1 MKLLVIGGTR
11 GIGRELAEQAV
22 EEGHIVTA
30 FARRPEKMKPA
41 PGGIRVVKGDI
52 RDEDSLS
59 AAVSGQDAVCITI
72 GTGPTLKPVTVFSE
86 GTKAVIGAMKR
97 EAVSRLICVT
107 GIGAGDSRGHGGFL
121 YDKIVF
127 PIFLKTIYED
137 KDIQESLVRGS
148 GLKWLIVRPGF
159 LTDGPVTGKY
169 RVLTDMR
176 GVKCGRISRGDVASF
191 ILRESGD
198 MKHEGQTPLL
208 TY

>member
-1 MKLLVIGGTR
+1 VKLLVIGGTR

-86 GTKAVIGAMKR
+86 GTRFSPKGRKR
-97 EAVSRLICVT
+97 SSAR
-107 GIGAGDSRGHGGFL
+107 
-121 YDKIVF
+121 
-127 PIFLKTIYED
+127 
-137 KDIQESLVRGS
+137 
-148 GLKWLIVRPGF
+148 
-159 LTDGPVTGKY
+159 
-169 RVLTDMR
+169 
-176 GVKCGRISRGDVASF
+176 
-191 ILRESGD
+191 
-198 MKHEGQTPLL
+198 
-208 TY
+208 

>member
-1 MKLLVIGGTR
+1 
-11 GIGRELAEQAV
+11 
-22 EEGHIVTA
+22 
-30 FARRPEKMKPA
+30 
-41 PGGIRVVKGDI
+41 
-52 RDEDSLS
+52 
-59 AAVSGQDAVCITI
+59 
-72 GTGPTLKPVTVFSE
+72 
-86 GTKAVIGAMKR
+86 MKR

-191 ILRESGD
+191 ILRELGD